1 MEWDRVSL
9 EEWQR
14 HQPLSVLQLDVADRA
29 VLRVAGIVIKIVP
42 LDDNL
47 CHDSR
52 VIDSRQQKQSTLG
65 EYRLDFIDRSFV
77 FLSDSENWR
86 LTPLCIPGM

>member
-14 HQPLSVLQLDVADRA
+14 YQPLSVLQLDVADRA
-29 VLRVAGIVIKIVP
+29 VLRVAGNVMRIVSR
-42 LDDNL
+42 DDNL

-77 FLSDSENWR
+77 FLSDSEN
-86 LTPLCIPGM
+86 